1 MATLEMF
8 GIALL
13 LLILF
18 AGACFYLYSRMTY
31 SEKRIGLMESIL
43 LDVKLAMESVED
55 SMRAPMPMTPP
66 FKGFAPGDAPKPS
79 EKVVGDPSHDEQ
91 FYAQLLK
98 EVTEEHST
106 PLGGMGADGGAPLTA
121 VATSEP
127 ILDAQLGAAPPAAED
142 ASSVNPAPTPSPYDT
157 MSRQDLLNLI
167 EKRGLRVTKR
177 AGRGEMI
184 SVLRNSDSSANRPT
198 EAGTENGSA
207 ATDSSVEVPSPL
219 DSKPLEEVL
228 SV

>member
-66 FKGFAPGDAPKPS
+66 FKGFAPADAPKPS
-79 EKVVGDPSHDEQ
+79 EKVMGDSPNDEQ
-91 FYAQLLK
+91 FYAELLK
-98 EVTEEHST
+98 EVTAEHST
-106 PLGGMGADGGAPLTA
+106 PLDSMGGASLTE
-121 VATSEP
+121 VPTSET
-127 ILDAQLGAAPPAAED
+127 ILDAQLGVAPPAEAEE
-142 ASSVNPAPTPSPYDT
+142 ASVNPTPAPSPYDT

-198 EAGTENGSA
+198 ETGTENGSA
-207 ATDSSVEVPSPL
+207 AIDSSLAGPSPL